1 MFLLE
6 PVYKDY
12 IWGGTLLARRFGKG
26 VGMPAVAESW
36 ELSTHRDG
44 LTRLPDGQPLR
55 DYLAEHPGVGGK
67 SVGQDGQLP
76 ILVKLIDAQK
86 PLSVQVHPDDEY
98 AGRTAGERGK
108 TELWHVLD
116 AAPGA
121 FLYLGVN
128 RPVTREELE
137 SRIRD
142 NTVEEILC
150 KVPVHP
156 GESYFVPAGML
167 HAIGAGCLICEVQ
180 ESSNLT
186 YRVYD
191 YGRVGADGKPRPLH
205 IQDALAVVRLTPT
218 DTTPPG
224 GGGAERNGGLQ
235 SRTIVRC
242 PYFTLCEL
250 TVATDAFYSAPMDS
264 FCHLICVEGGATAIQ
279 NEMRLSLPAG
289 TSLFLNAG
297 ETVTLQGSGRLL
309 AVSAGAI

>member
-6 PVYKDY
+6 PAYKDY
-12 IWGGTLLARRFGKG
+12 IWGGTALISRFGKG
-26 VGMPAVAESW
+26 GGMSVVAESW

-55 DYLAEHPGVGGK
+55 DYLAEHPGAGGG
-67 SVGQDGQLP
+67 SVGRDGQLP
-76 ILVKLIDAQK
+76 VLVKLIDARR
-86 PLSVQVHPDDEY
+86 PLSVQVHPDDAY

-116 AAPGA
+116 AEPGA
-121 FLYLGVN
+121 FLYLGVS

-142 NTVEEILC
+142 NTVEEILR
-150 KVPVHP
+150 KVPIHP

-167 HAIGAGCLICEVQ
+167 HAIGAGSLICEVQ
-180 ESSNLT
+180 QSSNLT

-205 IQDALAVVRLTPT
+205 IQDALAVARLTPT

-224 GGGAERNGGLQ
+224 GENVKGDGDLR

-242 PYFTLCEL
+242 PYFTMGEL
-250 TVATDAFYSAPMDS
+250 TLAGDAPYSAPADS
-264 FCHLICVEGGATAIQ
+264 FCHLICVAGEAAAEQGETRAV
-279 NEMRLSLPAG
+279 LPAG
-289 TSLFLNAG
+289 ASLFLNAG
-297 ETVTLQGSGRLL
+297 ETVTLRGSGRLL
-309 AVSAGAI
+309 AVSAGGI

>member
-6 PVYKDY
+6 PAYKDY

-26 VGMPAVAESW
+26 GGMPVVAESW

-55 DYLAEHPGVGGK
+55 DYLAEHPGAGGK
-67 SVGQDGQLP
+67 SVGRDGQLP

-142 NTVEEILC
+142 NTVEEILR

-180 ESSNLT
+180 QSSNLT

-191 YGRVGADGKPRPLH
+191 YGRMGADGKPRPLH

-224 GGGAERNGGLQ
+224 GERPERSGGAQ
-235 SRTIVRC
+235 CRTIVRC
-242 PYFTLCEL
+242 PYFTMREL
-250 TVATDAFYSAPMDS
+250 TFTTAAAYGAPEDS
-264 FCHLICVEGGATAIQ
+264 FCHLICVEGGITAVQ
-279 NEMRLSLPAG
+279 GETRLSLPAG
-289 TSLFLNAG
+289 AGLFLNAG
-297 ETVTLQGSGRLL
+297 ESVDLQGEGRLL
-309 AVSAGAI
+309 AVSAGTD